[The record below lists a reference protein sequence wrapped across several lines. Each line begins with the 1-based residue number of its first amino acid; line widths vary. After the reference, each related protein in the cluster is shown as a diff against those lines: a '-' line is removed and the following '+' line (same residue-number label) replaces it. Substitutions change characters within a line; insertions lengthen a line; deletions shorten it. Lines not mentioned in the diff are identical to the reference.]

1 MDARSIRG
9 YKGTKVVQDSPFF
22 PPGSHYLDRPDVFCL
37 VRIGAFIIKNFIVSD
52 FTKTAIDGRLTTM
65 CNINGLSL
73 IYRLAIM
80 FFVKFGA
87 KNIGGFIVKLLN
99 FDIEIKTFKTW
110 IFEVWIFQYMWGF
123 CRVEL
128 NYYLVEGVFTMF
140 SDCFYQSEKSKR
152 VTWKHCA
159 TLGSHTVWLTRRF
172 AVLPVAI

>member
-1 MDARSIRG
+1 
-9 YKGTKVVQDSPFF
+9 
-22 PPGSHYLDRPDVFCL
+22 
-37 VRIGAFIIKNFIVSD
+37 
-52 FTKTAIDGRLTTM
+52 
-65 CNINGLSL
+65 
-73 IYRLAIM
+73 M